1 MVTYVF
7 PEPLLIEVGRA
18 LDFASVVRGTL
29 WVLVDLEGSLS
40 TLRHVSTHEGSRV
53 LLELRALRLNFKPII
68 AVEGCSIFL
77 VKA

>member
-40 TLRHVSTHEGSRV
+40 TLRHVSTQEGSRV
-53 LLELRALRLNFKPII
+53 LLELRTLRLNFKPII